1 MASPP
6 RAYPLLMGLF
16 TRLVSRYRFSILT
29 LLALIGLAA
38 APFLNPSLATGL
50 FDLGSRD
57 IIFTSALAILVSWS
71 CAITMRLVQLYGP
84 LRLDGAEKASLKPL
98 TWPRLFLALLPAALV
113 ISQIVYISATQSAMP
128 VGWAL
133 LAVAGGA
140 GFSLVIAYLALLIYA
155 LLVPPAFALT
165 FPDILIPS
173 SSIMPWVTYLA
184 TRAIPGPFRTCSN
197 RIGSR
202 LLRFP
207 GYADP
212 QGCLFPGHLLAMT
225 LSLTLL
231 LLSAYFGWGILRF
244 DRPDYPSALFSIL
257 FLLLFLVWFFTG
269 LSFFFDFWRV
279 PILTCFVIGGLFLWL
294 IPVPPALRP
303 PGYRFDTWPLHA
315 SVKPL
320 SPEDI
325 VRGADR
331 VIIVAAEGG
340 GIQAAAWT
348 AEILTRL
355 SSIDGFDSSLK
366 AVSAVSGG
374 SVGAMH
380 YLSRTSPHPLP
391 ANLRARVSLL
401 NPVGWSLVFRD
412 LRRLRYPG
420 LHHLFAA
427 AEARVWPETNI
438 PDRGAALERQLAR
451 FLAVEDTFAQWRERA
466 RAGRMPAVFFNTTI
480 VTTGEPAPF
489 SNIDLPQALAVKT
502 FQNRFRHDA
511 AIASAVR
518 LSAAFP
524 LVSPAASPNS
534 PSLSKLEFVDGGYF
548 DNSGVNSALAF
559 LSGALPE
566 LEKSKARVLLIR
578 IKSFPP
584 EPPTSKAEGP
594 GWWQSPEW
602 LQQIAAPLGAMLS
615 TRTSGQDNSTA
626 RALELTAYAYA
637 AAINFTWIDARFPPL
652 PGVEP
657 AQVPL
662 NWHLT
667 KTQQNWIDQAWA
679 KAGPGIERQVR
690 AFLE

>member
-1 MASPP
+1 
-6 RAYPLLMGLF
+6 MGLF
-16 TRLVSRYRFSILT
+16 ARLVSRYRFSLLT
-29 LLALIGLAA
+29 LLALIGLSA
-38 APFLNPSLATGL
+38 APFLNPSLSTGL
-50 FDLGSRD
+50 FDLRSGD

-84 LRLDGAEKASLKPL
+84 LRFDGAETPSIKPL
-98 TWPRLFLALLPAALV
+98 TWPRLFLALLPAGLV
-113 ISQIVYISATQSAMP
+113 IWQIVYISATQSDMP
-128 VGWAL
+128 IGWAL
-133 LAVAGGA
+133 VAVAGGA
-140 GFSLVIAYLALLIYA
+140 GFSLLIVYLALLIYA
-155 LLVPPAFALT
+155 LLVPPSFALT

-173 SSIMPWVTYLA
+173 SSIMPWVTHLA
-184 TRAIPGPFRTCSN
+184 TRAVPGPFRTCSN
-197 RIGSR
+197 RIGRR
-202 LLRFP
+202 LAHYP

-212 QGCLFPGHLLAMT
+212 QGCLYPGHLLAMALT
-225 LSLTLL
+225 MTLL
-231 LLSAYFGWGILRF
+231 LLSAYFGWAILRF
-244 DRPDYPSALFSIL
+244 AQPNYPSALFSVL
-257 FLLLFLVWFFTG
+257 FLLLFLVWFFNG

-294 IPVPPALRP
+294 VPVPPALRP
-303 PGYRFDTWPLHA
+303 PGYRFETWPLPA

-320 SPEDI
+320 SPEDV
-325 VRGADR
+325 VRGSDR

-355 SSIDGFDSSLK
+355 SAIDGFDSSLK

-380 YLSRTSPHPLP
+380 YLTRANPNPLP
-391 ANLRARVSLL
+391 ANLRARASLL

-420 LHHLFAA
+420 LHHVFSAL
-427 AEARVWPETNI
+427 ESRIWPETNL
-438 PDRGAALERQLAR
+438 PDRGVALERQLAR
-451 FLAVEDTFAQWRERA
+451 FLTTQDTFDQWRERA
-466 RAGRMPAVFFNTTI
+466 RAGRMPAVFFNSTI
-480 VTTGEPAPF
+480 VSTGEPSPF

-502 FQNRFRHDA
+502 FQSRFGHDA
-511 AIASAVR
+511 AVASAVR

-524 LVSPAASPNS
+524 LVSPAASPSS
-534 PSLSKLEFVDGGYF
+534 PALSRLEFVDGGYF

-566 LEKSKARVLLIR
+566 LDKAKAKVLLIR

-584 EPPTSKAEGP
+584 ELPSNAAATP

-637 AAINFTWIDARFPPL
+637 SAINFTWIDARFPPL

-657 AQVPL
+657 AKIPL

-667 KTQQNWIDQAWA
+667 KTQQNWIDEAWK